1 MNISNFVQKK
11 LLRNQGGE
19 ESRRS
24 LLRNRGRRNQDVTYL
39 AVFPVQKDT
48 HKPKMAQICQKYTK
62 VVQKWSK
69 SYSVLIP
76 PPLGFL
82 MDQNKWADRKLGL
95 NSNLD
100 L

>member
-1 MNISNFVQKK
+1 MKISNFVQKK

-48 HKPKMAQICQKYTK
+48 HKPKMTQICQKYTK
-62 VVQKWSK
+62 MVVKKPRGGGIKTQP
-69 SYSVLIP
+69 VE
-76 PPLGFL
+76 
-82 MDQNKWADRKLGL
+82 
-95 NSNLD
+95 
-100 L
+100 